1 MNIQAEHHT
10 IATHKEHC
18 LNQISTRVLTTGEI
32 VAVYNE
38 ERFPFHHD
46 SGQTVMVKSSDGGVT
61 WSDPKIVLPWSETIG
76 NWDCGICELNDQSL
90 LVNLT
95 IAGFFKRGIKAE
107 QPSWR
112 MQPWSEKWGDWTW
125 AYKTQ
130 GWLGTYVLKS
140 NDQGET
146 WSDLIPVNVRPL
158 KHGGCR
164 LGCWQN

>member
-61 WSDPKIVLPWSETIG
+61 WSDPKIVLP
-76 NWDCGICELNDQSL
+76 
-90 LVNLT
+90 
-95 IAGFFKRGIKAE
+95 
-107 QPSWR
+107 
-112 MQPWSEKWGDWTW
+112 
-125 AYKTQ
+125 
-130 GWLGTYVLKS
+130 
-140 NDQGET
+140 
-146 WSDLIPVNVRPL
+146 
-158 KHGGCR
+158 
-164 LGCWQN
+164 